1 MYVGQP
7 RNETFIG
14 KSIGAAVRQ
23 RRSQMGMGVAVLA
36 RASGLSPGMLSRIE
50 RGLISPS
57 LTSLQA
63 LAHALSVPVGSLFSS
78 FDDTRPAVFTRAGT
92 GLAIR
97 EHNQGKAQCELL
109 GMSTHG
115 ADIVKPQ
122 IILVATRG
130 EKYPELPT
138 VGVLFLYVLAG
149 GLTYSHGA
157 SVFPM
162 LPGDSLLFDA
172 GVPHGIEAVSVFP
185 TKFLAVN
192 SIRAAPQAQ
201 TLGNEP

>member
-1 MYVGQP
+1 MSVDQP
-7 RNETFIG
+7 RNETLLG
-14 KSIGAAVRQ
+14 KSIGAALRR

-63 LAHALSVPVGSLFSS
+63 LAHALQVPVGSLFAS
-78 FDDTRPAVFTRAGT
+78 FDDSRPAVFTRAGT
-92 GLAIR
+92 GLAIA
-97 EHNQGKAQCELL
+97 EHNQRKAQCELL
-109 GMSTHG
+109 GMGTHG

-122 IILVATRG
+122 IVLIATSR
-130 EKYPELPT
+130 EKYPKLPT
-138 VGVLFLYVLAG
+138 IGVLFVYVLAG
-149 GLTYSHGA
+149 GLTYSHGP

-172 GVPHGIEAVSVFP
+172 GIPHGIEAVSVFP
-185 TKFLAVN
+185 TKLLAVN
-192 SIRAAPQAQ
+192 SIRAVPRPQ
-201 TLGNEP
+201 TLGK